1 MNQAPEKP
9 SRKSSDVRRS
19 SSSSAGSVTGPRLLS
34 VNKEQVKKQM
44 ERDFQNPDLLE
55 LEKNVAAKIGLLIM
69 EKKEREMS
77 SFQDEKE
84 AV

>member
-1 MNQAPEKP
+1 
-9 SRKSSDVRRS
+9 
-19 SSSSAGSVTGPRLLS
+19 
-34 VNKEQVKKQM
+34 M

>member
-1 MNQAPEKP
+1 MNQSPEKP
-9 SRKSSDVRRS
+9 
-19 SSSSAGSVTGPRLLS
+19 SSSAGSVIGPRLLS
-34 VNKEQVKKQM
+34 VDKVQVKKQK
-44 ERDFQNPDLLE
+44 ERDFQNPDLEE
-55 LEKNVAAKIGLLIM
+55 LEKNVAAKIGLLFM